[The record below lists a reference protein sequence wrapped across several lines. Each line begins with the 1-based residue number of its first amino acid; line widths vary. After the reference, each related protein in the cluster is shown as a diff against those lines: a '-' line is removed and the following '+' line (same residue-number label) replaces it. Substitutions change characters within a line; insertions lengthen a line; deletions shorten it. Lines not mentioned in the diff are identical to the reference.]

1 MYNPNCA
8 FACRGAIASAML
20 SCSDM
25 AAMGG
30 MTHHGGSAMTTA
42 ECRANDTSFL
52 TTLAWCMS
60 STCAEYKVETW
71 KLEKYWL
78 DKTTGEPEVMPKWGY
93 TETLGKIK
101 EAPKAEWNEEDTL
114 NFTALVAHEAW
125 DTQRLTMANFELA
138 ETLHSRYGII
148 TLKIKPYIIYPS
160 LIGTYNVRPLPYLS
174 GNAPAV
180 GQTIFIV
187 LLLILNV
194 AFMSIGYRTSYPSNA
209 WFSSTWQERMG
220 YVTNRTGVLAF
231 ALAPLVILFSG
242 RNNILL
248 WLTNWSHSTYMLLH
262 RWVARL
268 FALQVI
274 VHSITELVL
283 YQNKGEYEIELK
295 QPYWIWGAVAT
306 AATCIMLIASH
317 LYFRHA
323 SYEVFL
329 IIHIVLAVFVIAGS
343 WYHVELLFT
352 RKWGYELWL
361 YAACAVWFFD
371 RLIRVLRIAKVG
383 IRRANVTEIG
393 PGYARVDLESVRW
406 AITPGYHAYA
416 YFPTLAPLKPW
427 ENHPFSIIPTSMLRS
442 RNRSIVGLDS
452 GRPSEDHDVEKS
464 KPISATTAPVQV
476 LTTTAGISV
485 YIKKS
490 KGATRL
496 LKNHENLLT
505 LLDGPYPSTPCGAV
519 LKCDRLLLI
528 GGGIGI
534 TGLLSWV
541 NCHLNVK
548 LCWSVKQ
555 TAACVVR
562 DLDSVLT
569 GIAEKDVRIGQRLD
583 IHTLLEEEIQA
594 GWKKIGVVVCGPGGL
609 CDDTRAAVSKA
620 GRQRKAVFEL
630 EVDAFSW

>member
-1 MYNPNCA
+1 
-8 FACRGAIASAML
+8 
-20 SCSDM
+20 
-25 AAMGG
+25 
-30 MTHHGGSAMTTA
+30 MTGI
-42 ECRANDTSFL
+42 
-52 TTLAWCMS
+52 
-60 STCAEYKVETW
+60 
-71 KLEKYWL
+71 LE
-78 DKTTGEPEVMPKWGY
+78 
-93 TETLGKIK
+93 
-101 EAPKAEWNEEDTL
+101 
-114 NFTALVAHEAW
+114 
-125 DTQRLTMANFELA
+125 
-138 ETLHSRYGII
+138 
-148 TLKIKPYIIYPS
+148 KIKPYIIYPS

-174 GNAPAV
+174 GNAPTM
-180 GQTIFIV
+180 GQTIYVV
-187 LLLILNV
+187 LLLLLNV
-194 AFMSIGYRTSYPSNA
+194 IFMSIGYRTSYPSNV

-283 YQNKGEYEIELK
+283 YQDMGEYETELK
-295 QPYWIWGAVAT
+295 EPYWIWGAVAT
-306 AATCIMLIASH
+306 VATSIMLIASH
-317 LYFRHA
+317 LYFRRV

-329 IIHIVLAVFVIAGS
+329 IVHIVLAVFVIAGA

-371 RLIRVLRIAKVG
+371 RLIRICRIAKVG

-393 PGYARVDLESVRW
+393 PDYVRVDVEGVRW
-406 AITPGYHAYA
+406 SITPGYHAYA
-416 YFPTLAPLKPW
+416 YFPTIAPLKPW
-427 ENHPFSIIPTSMLRS
+427 ENHPFSIIPTSMLHA
-442 RNRSIVGLDS
+442 RNHSIADPDS

-464 KPISATTAPVQV
+464 KTIPATVAPIRV
-476 LTTTAGISV
+476 LTTTAGISL

-505 LLDGPYPSTPCGAV
+505 LLDGPYPSTPCRAV

-534 TGLLSWV
+534 TGLISWV

-548 LCWSVKQ
+548 LYWSVKQ
-555 TAACVVR
+555 TAECVVR
-562 DLDSVLT
+562 DLGLVLN
-569 GIAEKDVRIGQRLD
+569 GIAEREVRIGQRLD
-583 IHTLLEEEIQA
+583 INTLLEEEIQA

-609 CDDTRAAVSKA
+609 CDDVRAAVAKA
-620 GRQRKAVFEL
+620 GRQGKAAFEL
-630 EVDAFSW
+630 ELDAFSW